1 MILAALLEVAKERG
15 LLGPGPVDAHLA
27 HAAGFLSAIGGR
39 ADGGGANRILDMGSG
54 AGLPGLVL
62 AQHWPD
68 ATTVLLDSSQ
78 RRTQFLR
85 EAVEGLG
92 LPNVVVLEDRAERIG
107 RLPRW
112 RAWADVV
119 VARSFGAP
127 GVTAECGA
135 PLLGLGGRLV
145 VSEPP
150 EADEALRWPSGQL
163 RSLGLQ
169 WEALVSAGSAHVAVL
184 RQVELCPERYPRR
197 TGVPAK
203 RPLF

>member
-1 MILAALLEVAKERG
+1 MALLEVAKTQG
-15 LLGPGPVDAHLA
+15 LLGPGPVEAHLA
-27 HAAGFLSAIGGR
+27 HAAGFLPALS
-39 ADGGGANRILDMGSG
+39 GGADRILDLGSG
-54 AGLPGLVL
+54 AGIPGLLL
-62 AQHWPD
+62 AQCWPS
-68 ATTVLLDSSQ
+68 ATTVLLDSNR

-85 EAVEGLG
+85 RAIEDLG
-92 LPNVVVLEDRAERIG
+92 LPGAVVLEDRAERIG

-119 VARSFGAP
+119 VARSFGAA

-135 PLLGLGGRLV
+135 PLLRVGGRLV

-150 EADEALRWPSGQL
+150 TANEERWPASELKLLGLRWE
-163 RSLGLQ
+163 SLVVTGN
-169 WEALVSAGSAHVAVL
+169 AHVAVL
-184 RQVELCPERYPRR
+184 RLVELCPERYPRR